1 MTIHYK
7 LDTVLNKVNERGRW
21 TVAEL
26 EKAVEAIS
34 ERLGEWF
41 RWLGMRQITYTYG
54 DFTRQN

>member
-1 MTIHYK
+1 